1 MAATSS
7 RPGPHT
13 LQSYAPI
20 ALPPQL
26 NRLEDIF
33 DTPSIS
39 HVDPLTIEVPPET
52 PSPNNNN
59 TQENSNLDK
68 GGFLPAFLHL
78 PHDFRRPPP
87 QTPPSSTHNIHPN
100 SPHTN
105 RTAALLLSGAGGG
118 LAGPSSIYLGLACK
132 LAALGHGQA
141 QGIPTL
147 RMDYRDPGDV
157 RRCVRDVRA
166 AVGFLGRKYGVR
178 RVVLVGWSVGGEVV
192 FGVSSLASPASSPGA
207 GSSGKDGLGGAEV
220 VGCATMAG
228 RGLEQAGDRGVDAME
243 GVRHMGREGRPVL
256 LLHGSEDGTV
266 GVGCSRKVLD
276 VYRAAAEQ
284 AAANSNEGKKGKES
298 AQDGLGDVLLRVFEG
313 DNHTLSKNAE
323 EAEVMLCEFVARC
336 AGVRLGGRDRKSVV
350 ETELV
355 EDVERLSLMRRGGD
369 LREER
374 VD

>member
-13 LQSYAPI
+13 LQSYAPL

-52 PSPNNNN
+52 LSPNNTNP
-59 TQENSNLDK
+59 QENANLDK

-132 LAALGHGQA
+132 LAALGHGKA

-147 RMDYRDPGDV
+147 RMDYRDPGDT
-157 RRCVRDVRA
+157 RGCVRDVRA

-192 FGVSSLASPASSPGA
+192 FGVSSL
-207 GSSGKDGLGGAEV
+207 GAEV

-228 RGLEQAGDRGVDAME
+228 RGLEQTGDRGVDAME

-276 VYRAAAEQ
+276 
-284 AAANSNEGKKGKES
+284 
-298 AQDGLGDVLLRVFEG
+298 DGLGDVLLRVFEG

-369 LREER
+369 LRGER